1 LSYFPLLCSFGLLAL
16 STFDSVQQNPS
27 LWWSFIGAAAVL
39 GVWNVAL
46 WTRARRAG
54 RTLSF
59 TIVLRKQHYLQACA
73 QASVLLYWGLYWSPV
88 LDSRHLIAAQLLF
101 AYGFDVLLGWS
112 RRNDYTLGF
121 GPFPV
126 VFSINLFLWFKPD
139 WFYFQFLMVALG
151 FAAKELITW
160 NRDGRRA
167 HIFNPSSFPLAI
179 FSLAMM
185 LTGTSSLTWGPEIA
199 STQFYPPHMYLML
212 FLVGL
217 PGQALFGVASM
228 TMSAVVTT
236 YLFGL
241 AYFALTGI
249 YFFYDSYVPIAVF
262 LGMHLLFTD
271 PSTSPRT
278 ELGRIAF
285 GVLYGLST
293 VALYQ
298 LLGSAGQPT
307 FYDKLLQVPLL
318 NLSVRWLDRAAR
330 SKWLRAIDPASIG
343 TWMAPRQR
351 HLAYMC
357 LWAAVF
363 AGMSAVRAVGDDHP
377 GQWLPFWREACES
390 GRPYACRYLRDVQA
404 GFCDRGSR
412 WSCRELDILNTG
424 LGYNRTMSGPPALDD
439 YPIILRGSKGPLT
452 ERTPAALGALACR
465 QGWPGACA
473 ATSSESPASARMG
486 LQSRRSP

>member
-1 LSYFPLLCSFGLLAL
+1 LTYARLPHRCPLICSLGLLAL
-16 STFDSVQQNPS
+16 AQLDSVRQNQS
-27 LWWSFIGAAAVL
+27 LWLSFIGAAAVL
-39 GVWNVAL
+39 ATWNVAL
-46 WTRARRAG
+46 GTWARRTR

-59 TIVLRKQHYLQACA
+59 TIVLRRQHYLQACA
-73 QASVLLYWGLYWSPV
+73 QGSVLLYWGLYWPPV
-88 LDSRHLIAAQLLF
+88 FESLHLIAAQLLF
-101 AYGFDVLLGWS
+101 AYGFDMLLGWS

-139 WFYFQFLMVALG
+139 WFYFQFLMIALG

-167 HIFNPSSFPLAI
+167 HIFNPSSFPIAI
-179 FSLAMM
+179 FSLALI
-185 LTGTSSLTWGPEIA
+185 LTGTSGLTWGPEIA

-212 FLVGL
+212 FLIGL

-241 AYFALTGI
+241 VYYAATGI
-249 YFFYDSYVPIAVF
+249 YFFYDSYIPIAVF

-271 PSTSPRT
+271 PSTSPRS
-278 ELGRIAF
+278 ELGRLAF

-298 LLGSAGQPT
+298 LLGSAGLPT

-318 NLSVRWLDRAAR
+318 NLSVRWLDRAAVSR
-330 SKWLRAIDPASIG
+330 WLRAIDPASIG
-343 TWMAPRQR
+343 RWLAPHQR

-357 LWAAVF
+357 LWVTVF
-363 AGMSAVRAVGDDHP
+363 VGMSAVRAVGDDHP
-377 GQWLPFWREACES
+377 GQWLPFWRAACEN
-390 GRPYACRYLRDVQA
+390 GRPYACRYLRNVQA
-404 GFCDRGSR
+404 GFCDRGSS
-412 WSCRELDILNTG
+412 WSCHELGILNARQ
-424 LGYNRTMSGPPALDD
+424 GYNRAMSGPPTLDD
-439 YPIILRGSKGPLT
+439 YPIILRGSKGPLA
-452 ERTPAALGALACR
+452 ERTPTELLALACR
-465 QGWPGACA
+465 QGWPGSC
-473 ATSSESPASARMG
+473 SS
-486 LQSRRSP
+486 